1 MPGIITSR
9 RTRSGRSVS
18 MRSSP
23 SFPEEAVSVPKPL
36 AERRST
42 SIFTLCGVSSTT
54 RIFFEGME
62 RRYASGTQ
70 VSSFAR
76 PLASLT
82 HPGAVASMR
91 VVVPST
97 PPHEAG
103 VLADPTARAP
113 AAASG
118 LGDRLSRLLLSYTP
132 LGALVR
138 GVARMQA
145 SVHFKLLAAFMLVA
159 LLVAVMGAI
168 SLEIMSRMAAQSEA
182 MHRAHQRV
190 TSAGEAQHALAMQM
204 NYTAMALILR
214 DEATIGKILKEN
226 NRLNSMLAEI
236 EDAAPAEERGVI
248 QRIRAAQGD
257 VMATVA
263 DVANLVRDG
272 KIDQAMQLQLSA
284 GYPLFQQVE
293 SLVEQVVH
301 IEERNMARQLEATTR
316 ANRHA
321 LYLMGS
327 LVVASLILALFLGFV
342 TSWSFILPVRQAQS
356 FLARVAKGDFSTT
369 VTVDNRD
376 EFGGL
381 AAQMNKMSAELHR
394 LYEEQRTVAR
404 QLARASQAKSEFLAN
419 MSHELRTPMNA
430 ILGFTEMVLD
440 NIYGEVPAEL
450 RGPIEDVR
458 TCGQQLL
465 RLINDVL
472 DLTKI
477 EAGRMELSLTDYSVQ
492 EVVETARTSLRSLAE
507 EKGLLF
513 TAEVAPDLPV
523 AHGDGKRITQCVTN
537 LVGNALKF
545 TKQGRVAITARLEG
559 NEVVYSVSDTG
570 IGIPADQLDHIFG
583 EFRQVDASISREFG
597 GTGLGLS
604 ITKTFVE
611 LHGGR
616 IWVESEPGRGST
628 FSFAIPLRV
637 AEATEAR

>member
-1 MPGIITSR
+1 MP
-9 RTRSGRSVS
+9 
-18 MRSSP
+18 
-23 SFPEEAVSVPKPL
+23 F
-36 AERRST
+36 
-42 SIFTLCGVSSTT
+42 
-54 RIFFEGME
+54 
-62 RRYASGTQ
+62 
-70 VSSFAR
+70 
-76 PLASLT
+76 
-82 HPGAVASMR
+82 
-91 VVVPST
+91 VVPSM

-103 VLADPTARAP
+103 VLADPAARVP
-113 AAASG
+113 LAASG
-118 LGDRLSRLLLSYTP
+118 LGDRVSRILLTHTP
-132 LGALVR
+132 LGLLVR
-138 GVARMQA
+138 GMARMRA

-168 SLEIMSRMAAQSEA
+168 SLEIMSRMAQQSEA
-182 MHRAHQRV
+182 MHRAHERV
-190 TSAGEAQHALAMQM
+190 TSAAEAQHALAMQM

-226 NRLNSMLAEI
+226 NRLNTMLAEI

-248 QRIRAAQGD
+248 QRIRAAQSD

-272 KIDQAMQLQLSA
+272 KIDQAMQLQLSS

-293 SLVEQVVH
+293 SLVETVVR
-301 IEERNMARQLEATTR
+301 IEERNMAQQLQATTR

-321 LYLMGS
+321 LYLMGG
-327 LVVASLILALFLGFV
+327 LVVASLFLALFLGFV

-369 VTVDNRD
+369 VKVDNRD

-381 AAQMNKMSAELHR
+381 AAQMNKMSAELRR

-404 QLARASQAKSEFLAN
+404 QLEGLNVQLARASQAKSEFLAN

-430 ILGFTEMVLD
+430 ILGFTEMILD
-440 NIYGEVPAEL
+440 DIYGQVPREL

-472 DLTKI
+472 DLSKI

-513 TAEVAPDLPV
+513 TAEVASDLPV
-523 AHGDGKRITQCVTN
+523 AHGDGKRITQCLTN
-537 LVGNALKF
+537 LAGNALKF
-545 TKQGRVAITARLEG
+545 TKQGRVAISARLEG
-559 NEVVYSVSDTG
+559 DQVVYSVSDTG
-570 IGIPADQLDHIFG
+570 IGIPADQLDQIFG
-583 EFRQVDASISREFG
+583 EFRQVDAGISREFG

-628 FSFAIPLRV
+628 FSFAVPLRV
-637 AEATEAR
+637 AAATEVA

>member
-1 MPGIITSR
+1 MP
-9 RTRSGRSVS
+9 
-18 MRSSP
+18 
-23 SFPEEAVSVPKPL
+23 F
-36 AERRST
+36 
-42 SIFTLCGVSSTT
+42 
-54 RIFFEGME
+54 
-62 RRYASGTQ
+62 
-70 VSSFAR
+70 
-76 PLASLT
+76 
-82 HPGAVASMR
+82 
-91 VVVPST
+91 VVPSM

-103 VLADPTARAP
+103 VLADPAARVP
-113 AAASG
+113 LAASG
-118 LGDRLSRLLLSYTP
+118 LGDRVSRILLTHTP
-132 LGALVR
+132 LGWLVR
-138 GVARMQA
+138 GMARMRA

-168 SLEIMSRMAAQSEA
+168 SLEIMSRMAQQSEA
-182 MHRAHQRV
+182 MHRAHERV
-190 TSAGEAQHALAMQM
+190 TSAAEAQHALAMQM

-226 NRLNSMLAEI
+226 NRLNTMLAEI

-248 QRIRAAQGD
+248 QRIRAAQSD

-272 KIDQAMQLQLSA
+272 KIDQAMQLQLSS

-293 SLVEQVVH
+293 SLVETVVG
-301 IEERNMARQLEATTR
+301 IEERNMAQQLQATTR

-321 LYLMGS
+321 LYLMGG
-327 LVVASLILALFLGFV
+327 LVVASLFLALFLGFV

-369 VTVDNRD
+369 VKVDNRD

-381 AAQMNKMSAELHR
+381 AAQMNKMSAELRR

-404 QLARASQAKSEFLAN
+404 QLEGLNVQLARASQAKSEFLAN

-430 ILGFTEMVLD
+430 ILGFTEMILD
-440 NIYGEVPAEL
+440 DIYGQVPREL

-472 DLTKI
+472 DLSKI

-513 TAEVAPDLPV
+513 TAEVASDLPV
-523 AHGDGKRITQCVTN
+523 AHGDGKRITQCLTN
-537 LVGNALKF
+537 LAGNALKF
-545 TKQGRVAITARLEG
+545 TKQGRVAISARLEG
-559 NEVVYSVSDTG
+559 DQVVYSVSDTG
-570 IGIPADQLDHIFG
+570 IGIPADQLDQIFG
-583 EFRQVDASISREFG
+583 EFRQVDAGISREFG

-628 FSFAIPLRV
+628 FSFAVPLRV
-637 AEATEAR
+637 AAATEVA